1 MQTVLPVHP
10 VLGAITQRRSA
21 NTAQMTE
28 PGPTEEAMLTIVEAA
43 AAAPDHGRVV
53 PFRFVEL
60 LPAARARLADAAEQ
74 AVAAINPCATTD
86 DRERARKKML
96 GGPSALALVG
106 HLQPSHPKI
115 ILSDQWLAIGCAL
128 QNIVLAAEALGFGV
142 AMKSA
147 NHFSHQIMSAAL
159 GLQPGEELLCLVA
172 IGTASAKP
180 PARIKPVLSDV
191 FRRLEA

>member
-1 MQTVLPVHP
+1 MQTSQLAHP
-10 VLGAITQRRSA
+10 VFNAINNRRSA
-21 NTAQMTE
+21 NTAQMTG
-28 PGPTEEAMLTIVEAA
+28 PGPTEEAMLKIVEAA

-53 PFRFVEL
+53 PFRFVEI
-60 LPAARARLADAAEQ
+60 LPAARTRLADASEQ
-74 AVAAINPCATTD
+74 AFAALNPHASAG

-96 GGPSALALVG
+96 GGPAALALVG

-147 NHFSHQIMSAAL
+147 SHFNHSVMSTAL
-159 GLQPGEELLCLVA
+159 ALEPGEELLCIVA
-172 IGTASAKP
+172 IGAASEKP
-180 PARIKPVLSDV
+180 PARIKPVISDV